1 MKREEKIQLSRRRIL
16 DGALEEFSKQG
27 YGASSLNNICTRQG
41 ISKGIIYHY
50 FDTKD
55 ALFLACVEE
64 CFQRLTEYLQTEMRQ
79 ETDTFDEMLEEYFMV
94 RMAFFKYHP
103 VYQRIFCDAMITPP
117 AHLNEDIQRIK
128 HDFDMINRSIM
139 EKIFEQVTLRSNIT
153 KAEIIDTFRQ
163 FQDFINVRYQMTGI
177 GEQEFEAREKSCRK
191 ALNILLYG
199 IVERKEN

>member
-64 CFQRLTEYLQTEMRQ
+64 CFQRLTEYLRTEMRQ

>member
-1 MKREEKIQLSRRRIL
+1 M
-16 DGALEEFSKQG
+16 EEFSKQG

-64 CFQRLTEYLQTEMRQ
+64 CFQRLTEYLRTEMRQ

>member
-16 DGALEEFSKQG
+16 DSALEEFSKQG

-64 CFQRLTEYLQTEMRQ
+64 CFQRLTEYLRTEMRQ